1 MDRYTYQFSRSGADE
16 RLRRGKILV
25 DRCDMKDTKETDMYC
40 KWQVGKTYKTT
51 LPGVTA
57 TITDI
62 EGDDVIGDV
71 SNRTCRA
78 WRWCK
83 VDGKFRMF
91 ENSQEHPHLTTELA
105 DEPQVEPVKPQPV
118 DLTTELADEPHVEPS
133 PRFTVVRRGEKWGV
147 SDLQRPGMHAPFGTH
162 TRACWAC
169 DEMTDVGGDNGYG
182 FVYDEPSESDI
193 EAVLSDP
200 VVSDDGRDEPT
211 VDVINNPPHYTQGG
225 IECIDAIQSAL
236 SPEEFRGFLRAN
248 VIKYVWRC
256 EHKGGCED
264 LRKAEWYLK
273 RLIAAE
279 GGE

>member
-1 MDRYTYQFSRSGADE
+1 MSD
-16 RLRRGKILV
+16 
-25 DRCDMKDTKETDMYC
+25 C
-40 KWQVGKTYKTT
+40 KWEVGKTYRTT

-105 DEPQVEPVKPQPV
+105 DEPQVEP
-118 DLTTELADEPHVEPS
+118 S
-133 PRFTVVRRGEKWGV
+133 PRFTVAKRGEKWCV
-147 SDLQRPGMHAPFGTH
+147 ADSQRPGMHAPFGTH
-162 TRACWAC
+162 TRACRAC
-169 DEMTDVGGDNGYG
+169 NEMTDVGGDNGYE

-200 VVSDDGRDEPT
+200 VVSDDGSDEPT
-211 VDVINNPPHYTQGG
+211 VDVINAPPHYNQGG
-225 IECIDAIQSAL
+225 IECIDAIQAAL

-248 VIKYVWRC
+248 VMKYIWRMN
-256 EHKGGCED
+256 HKGGMED
-264 LRKAEWYLK
+264 VRKAEWYLK
-273 RLIAAE
+273 RLNREMIRGECASHGIKGCEKE
-279 GGE
+279 GGEA

>member
-1 MDRYTYQFSRSGADE
+1 MSD
-16 RLRRGKILV
+16 
-25 DRCDMKDTKETDMYC
+25 C
-40 KWQVGKTYKTT
+40 KWEVGKTYRTT

-105 DEPQVEPVKPQPV
+105 DEPQVEP
-118 DLTTELADEPHVEPS
+118 S

-162 TRACWAC
+162 TRACRAC

-200 VVSDDGRDEPT
+200 VVSDDGSDEPQ
-211 VDVINNPPHYTQGG
+211 VDVINAPPHYNQGD
-225 IECIDAIQSAL
+225 IECIDAIQAAL
-236 SPEEFRGFLRAN
+236 SPEEFRGHLRACAL
-248 VIKYVWRC
+248 KYLWRC
-256 EHKGGCED
+256 NHKGGRED
-264 LRKAEWYLK
+264 LLKAEWYLK
-273 RLIAAE
+273 RLNREMIRGECASHGIKGCEKE
-279 GGE
+279 GGEA

>member
-1 MDRYTYQFSRSGADE
+1 MSD
-16 RLRRGKILV
+16 
-25 DRCDMKDTKETDMYC
+25 C
-40 KWQVGKTYKTT
+40 KWEVGKTYRTT

-57 TITDI
+57 TITHI

-71 SNRTCRA
+71 SNRTGRA
-78 WRWCK
+78 WRWFK

-105 DEPQVEPVKPQPV
+105 DEPQ
-118 DLTTELADEPHVEPS
+118 VEPS

-162 TRACWAC
+162 ASACWAC
-169 DEMTDVGGDNGYG
+169 DEMTEVGGDNGYG
-182 FVYDEPSESDI
+182 FVYDKPSESDI

-200 VVSDDGRDEPT
+200 VVSDDGSDEPQ
-211 VDVINNPPHYTQGG
+211 VDVINAPPHYTQGG
-225 IECIDAIQSAL
+225 IECIDAIQAAL

-248 VIKYVWRC
+248 VMKYIWRMN
-256 EHKGGCED
+256 HKGGMED
-264 LRKAEWYLK
+264 VRKAEWYLR

-279 GGE
+279 GGKT

>member
-1 MDRYTYQFSRSGADE
+1 MSE
-16 RLRRGKILV
+16 
-25 DRCDMKDTKETDMYC
+25 C
-40 KWQVGKTYKTT
+40 KWEVGKTYRTT

-71 SNRTCRA
+71 SNRMCRA

-83 VDGKFRMF
+83 VDGKFCMF

-105 DEPQVEPVKPQPV
+105 DEPQ
-118 DLTTELADEPHVEPS
+118 VEPS

-147 SDLQRPGMHAPFGTH
+147 SDLQRPGMHAPFRTH
-162 TRACWAC
+162 TSACLAC

-182 FVYDEPSESDI
+182 FVYDKPSKSDI

-200 VVSDDGRDEPT
+200 VVSDDGSDEPQ
-211 VDVINNPPHYTQGG
+211 VDVINAPPHYNQGD
-225 IECIDAIQSAL
+225 IECIDAIQAAL
-236 SPEEFRGFLRAN
+236 SPEEFRGALRFN
-248 VIKYVWRC
+248 VLKYVWRC
-256 EHKGGCED
+256 SHKGGIED
-264 LRKAEWYLK
+264 VRKATYYLK
-273 RLIAAE
+273 RLEKEMIRGECVSHGGNGCEKE